1 MVFLT
6 CWVVGILFVAIGFH
20 FHGKFLE
27 RLKNSHAQLY
37 SDLGGP
43 RVFTMYPI
51 STKLIIRDLSPN
63 KSFTKYTE
71 FMAKKQWEELSD
83 NQLNKYASYRRYTQY
98 ILGVLF
104 FVAIISA
111 GTKP

>member
-6 CWVVGILFVAIGFH
+6 FWAVGILFVVIGFH
-20 FHGKFLE
+20 FHCKFLA
-27 RLKNSHAQLY
+27 RLKNNHTQLY
-37 SDLGGP
+37 SDLGKPG
-43 RVFTMYPI
+43 VFTKYPI

-63 KSFTKYTE
+63 NLATKYSE

-83 NQLNKYASYRRYTQY
+83 SELNKYASYRRYTQY
-98 ILGVLF
+98 ILGALF

-111 GTKP
+111 GTKL